1 MSILLPLYIYPWAGA
16 WDPLYSAAR
25 THPNLNITAII
36 NPCSGPCANGIAEQ
50 PYITEIP
57 KLKQYPNIRTLGYV
71 ATNYTNKPI
80 DAVVQEIYTYA
91 NWTKTMNNPSLA
103 MDGIFFDEV
112 PGTYDWHYRDYLNL
126 AKDAVKASSGLGQK
140 FIVHNPGT
148 IPNINWNY
156 LEIAD
161 VTVVYEETY
170 MNFLDAP
177 NFNALK
183 ALSNNTHFPKSKMAV
198 MLHTVPNIPDD
209 LLDWT
214 AKQLKDM
221 VGWSFMTSVQTKG
234 EWWHSFSPL
243 FAPFFNA
250 VDRNK

>member
-16 WDPLYSAAR
+16 WDPLYSAA
-25 THPNLNITAII
+25 TAHPNLNFSVIV
-36 NPCSGPCANGIAEQ
+36 NPCNGPCANGLPEQ
-50 PYITEIP
+50 AYRDEMP
-57 KLKQYPNIRTLGYV
+57 KLKNYHNIRTLGYV

-80 DAVVQEIYTYA
+80 DSVIQDIYTYA
-91 NWTKTMNNPSLA
+91 NWTATMNDPRVA
-103 MDGIFFDEV
+103 VDGIFFDEV

-126 AKDAVKASSGLGQK
+126 AKDAVKRSSGLGQQ

-161 VTVVYEETY
+161 VTVVFEDTY

-177 NFNALK
+177 KFNALK
-183 ALSNNTHFPKSKMAV
+183 TLSADTRFPKSKLAV

-214 AKQLKDM
+214 TKQIKEMAD
-221 VGWSFMTSVQTKG
+221 WSFLSSVQTKN
-234 EWWHSFSPL
+234 EWWHSFSPI
-243 FAPFFNA
+243 FAKFTGA
-250 VDRNK
+250 VERNR